1 MHAIYKKSFM
11 NKLNIVHALGDEVLF
26 VDNLREVENLSTL
39 RMEYNTITYCR
50 GGRILVEVGGN
61 HQVKVVAGQL
71 LLIPAGKLV
80 QPMLISTDVKAGAL
94 MVSDRLLKSV
104 LGNQVNIWNKAMYMK
119 EIYVIEEA
127 GWLAGFQSYVQ
138 TIFKGSTTPVL
149 FREIVTSF
157 LRTMVL
163 LICEELLRHEDMS
176 SADDVST
183 THDKELFNRF
193 LQLLSEQEQKRQR
206 VTYYAEQLNI
216 TSKYL
221 SAISK
226 KVSGKTPMRW
236 ITESVMQDCY
246 SLLRESDL
254 TVKEI
259 SNRLGFPNSS
269 FFGQYFREEAGVTP
283 VEYRNDHKRMV

>member
-1 MHAIYKKSFM
+1 M

-61 HQVKVVAGQL
+61 NQVKVGAGQL

-94 MVSDRLLKSV
+94 MVSERLLKSV

-127 GWLAGFQSYVQ
+127 GWLSGLQSYAQ
-138 TIFKGSTTPVL
+138 TIFKGNSTPVL
-149 FREIVTSF
+149 FREMVVSF

-163 LICEELLRHEDMS
+163 LVCEELLRHEDMA

-226 KVSGKTPMRW
+226 KVSGKSPMRW

-246 SLLRESDL
+246 SLLRDSDL

-269 FFGQYFREEAGVTP
+269 FFGQYFREDAGVTP
-283 VEYRNDHKRMV
+283 VEYRNDHKRIV